1 MCLPSAERWFQ
12 KHQWSAL
19 SFSAEITQ
27 ILLFSGILLLE
38 RSKIT
43 YWKRQLFQT
52 NCIEALGICLS
63 YIKKYFQEHQWSD
76 FLFVAHITQLL
87 LFSGILLLERSRT
100 KIWKRHIF
108 KKKKENAIRSFT
120 HVPPLHKR
128 VFSRAPVKCFSLYSS
143 NDLDSAVF
151 RNAAFGEIKDHRLK
165 KTTIQKKKMLF
176 EVLGMCLPYIKR
188 YFQEQKRSAFLFM
201 AQMT

>member
-1 MCLPSAERWFQ
+1 ML
-12 KHQWSAL
+12 L
-19 SFSAEITQ
+19 S
-27 ILLFSGILLLE
+27 E
-38 RSKIT
+38 RSNIT

-52 NCIEALGICLS
+52 NFIEALGICLS

-76 FLFVAHITQLL
+76 FLFVAHITQV
-87 LFSGILLLERSRT
+87 LFFQESCFWRDQGPQFEKDTFS
-100 KIWKRHIF
+100 
-108 KKKKENAIRSFT
+108 KKKKKKNAIRSFM
-120 HVPPLHKR
+120 HVPPLHKS

-165 KTTIQKKKMLF
+165 KTPIQKKKMLF
-176 EVLGMCLPYIKR
+176 EVLGMCLPYIKM
-188 YFQEQKRSAFLFM
+188 YFQEQKRSAFHFM

>member
-1 MCLPSAERWFQ
+1 MQVF
-12 KHQWSAL
+12 
-19 SFSAEITQ
+19 
-27 ILLFSGILLLE
+27 E

-43 YWKRQLFQT
+43 
-52 NCIEALGICLS
+52 
-63 YIKKYFQEHQWSD
+63 
-76 FLFVAHITQLL
+76 V
-87 LFSGILLLERSRT
+87 
-100 KIWKRHIF
+100 WKRHIF
-108 KKKKENAIRSFT
+108 QKENCYWSFRYVST
-120 HVPPLHKR
+120 ICRKVVSEAPVKCSFVFSWNNSDSFVFRNTAFGEIKDHILKKTAFSNKLYWSLRYMSVLHKK

-165 KTTIQKKKMLF
+165 KTPIQKKKMLF